1 MKSTDTCTDYF
12 SEQLA
17 VNETS
22 YLIIRLRQT
31 FSRIESRDDGDSVEE
46 VATTIQNK
54 NGCREAL
61 FR

>member
-1 MKSTDTCTDYF
+1 MKSADTCTDNF

-22 YLIIRLRQT
+22 YLIIRLLQT
-31 FSRIESRDDGDSVEE
+31 FSRIESPDDGDLVEE

-54 NGCREAL
+54 NGCKVAL

>member
-1 MKSTDTCTDYF
+1 MKSADTCIDNF
-12 SEQLA
+12 SEQLT

-22 YLIIRLRQT
+22 YLIIRLLQT
-31 FSRIESRDDGDSVEE
+31 FSRIESPDDGDFVEE

-54 NGCREAL
+54 NVCREAL